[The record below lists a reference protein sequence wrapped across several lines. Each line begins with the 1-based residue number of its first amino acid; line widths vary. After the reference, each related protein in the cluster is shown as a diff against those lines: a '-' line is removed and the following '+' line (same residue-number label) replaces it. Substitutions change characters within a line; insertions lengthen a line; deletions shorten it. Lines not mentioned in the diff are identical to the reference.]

1 MSRLPLALRLVGAP
15 SLVVALL
22 ALTPAPAVAGP
33 PLICHPFDIGTA
45 ASLPFGSTP
54 DGWRGW
60 QATLPSY
67 DRSALVADTLALLT
81 ATTPVIVRMET
92 LRRASAYAAESPA
105 LATSLLAAVEARA
118 PKVPRT
124 KAEALALFDAGYLV
138 ETYRQLGG
146 RGVAMRAPI
155 EGKDGYAM
163 VRAAMVQLP
172 DDPGLQFA
180 AALIT
185 TTPERR
191 TAHADHLEKA
201 RTMARRD
208 AVVARNLVTHFSN

>member
-22 ALTPAPAVAGP
+22 ALTPVPALAGP

-45 ASLPFGSTP
+45 ASLPFGSTA

-81 ATTPVIVRMET
+81 STTPVIVRMET

-105 LATSLLAAVEARA
+105 LASSLLAAVEARA
-118 PKVPRT
+118 PKTPRT
-124 KAEALALFDAGYLV
+124 TAEALALFDAGYLV

-163 VRAAMVQLP
+163 VRAAMAQLP

-185 TTPERR
+185 ATPERR

-208 AVVARNLVTHFSN
+208 AVVARNLATHFGN

>member
-22 ALTPAPAVAGP
+22 ALTPVPALAGP

-163 VRAAMVQLP
+163 VRAAMAQLP

-191 TAHADHLEKA
+191 TAHADHLDKA

-208 AVVARNLVTHFSN
+208 AVVARNLASHFGN